1 MMLCLTS
8 CVRKDM
14 AMTSFAIA
22 ERVLRKLFPE
32 AVCVMVHDRGVNLM
46 LINARQMHPAYGQR
60 QGISFA
66 EVLQH

>member
-8 CVRKDM
+8 YVRKDM
-14 AMTSFAIA
+14 AMTSFAMA

-46 LINARQMHPAYGQR
+46 LMDAKHPAYGQR
-60 QGISFA
+60 HGISFA
-66 EVLQH
+66 EVVQR